1 MLSGGSLQ
9 HCSHSGGGG
18 WDRDGGG
25 AGGQM
30 EKETGVW
37 RLGDE
42 GQAPPVTSWAF
53 QLSEVPP
60 HRKRPHDLTRHAV
73 LGTCARTIPFA

>member
-30 EKETGVW
+30 EKETEAFGLWVMKG
-37 RLGDE
+37 RLL
-42 GQAPPVTSWAF
+42 P
-53 QLSEVPP
+53 
-60 HRKRPHDLTRHAV
+60 
-73 LGTCARTIPFA
+73 